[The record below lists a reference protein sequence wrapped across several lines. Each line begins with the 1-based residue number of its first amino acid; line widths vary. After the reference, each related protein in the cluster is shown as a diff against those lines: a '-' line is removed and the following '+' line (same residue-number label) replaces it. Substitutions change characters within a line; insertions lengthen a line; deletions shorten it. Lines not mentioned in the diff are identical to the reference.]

1 MVSNTIENQ
10 PMKTVC
16 YLNYPVLPWR
26 ANAQNL
32 SFTFQLSGVD
42 LLSLS
47 NGRAE
52 TENKMLRQ
60 ISGAT
65 REERKLCNLHSLLNM
80 VRIG

>member
-1 MVSNTIENQ
+1 MVSNTIEKQ
-10 PMKTVC
+10 CVISTI
-16 YLNYPVLPWR
+16 
-26 ANAQNL
+26 L
-32 SFTFQLSGVD
+32 SCPGEQMPRICHSHSNSMGVD
-42 LLSLS
+42 LLFLS

-65 REERKLCNLHSLLNM
+65 REKRKLCNLHSLLNM